1 MNRRRIFARL
11 DLETVGYVG
20 RHISCVTSAMK
31 ASRGRTAVLAL
42 LLAVSAAGHG
52 HGSRTSGGGITY
64 SNDYHPNPVSIV
76 RVDRLVLQA
85 AHAAD
90 SSSSDGGS
98 VSLWAEPCNFSTTG
112 AWTTLSWSGVP
123 NPDVG
128 DFIGPSIPTAQIE
141 RACTPLV
148 ESIYICNVASC
159 PL

>member
-1 MNRRRIFARL
+1 M
-11 DLETVGYVG
+11 
-20 RHISCVTSAMK
+20 
-31 ASRGRTAVLAL
+31 ASRSRSVLAAL
-42 LLAVSAAGHG
+42 LLAAVSAAGHG

-85 AHAAD
+85 AHAD

-128 DFIGPSIPTAQIE
+128 DFIGPSIPQRRSNGHA
-141 RACTPLV
+141 RPL
-148 ESIYICNVASC
+148 
-159 PL
+159 